1 MEGQAI
7 LLLCILVPLLGA
19 FLLPLLGRIS
29 VGLRNITALILV
41 LLPFVLSVAATP
53 AAMGDSPIQLHFD
66 LPLGLSF
73 GFYADGLAVF
83 MALVASL
90 VAAII
95 VFYSFGYMEEYDNQ
109 NEYYMM
115 VVLFI
120 GAMMGLIYSTNL
132 IFIYTFWE
140 LTAICCWRLIAFYRT
155 PEVMPRAS
163 KAFLI
168 TGGGALVML
177 IGFVAIYIQTGTFDL
192 LALQGRGL
200 DNWIMILILFGILS
214 KSATLPFHCWLPD
227 AGVAPSPVTALLHAA
242 VLVKIGVY
250 VYARLF
256 VVNFQLEPVWTT
268 NLPAVCAVSA
278 LISAG
283 AALRTNDLKRIIA
296 YSTISQLA
304 YILLGL
310 SSGSMIGV
318 AGGLL
323 YILMHSLAKGG
334 LFLCAGIIEH
344 STHTKDI
351 RNLSGLYKRLPITTI
366 SFALCAFSVMG
377 LPPFGGFFSKYMVI
391 SGAVETGNLWIAA
404 CFVIGAIMTV
414 IYLLRLFIKLFFGE
428 LSHPDIREGTWE
440 MVSSVAILGLL
451 SLLFGIAIKVPADFV
466 TTIVEALG
474 RW

>member
-140 LTAICCWRLIAFYRT
+140 LTAICCWRLIAF
-155 PEVMPRAS
+155 
-163 KAFLI
+163 
-168 TGGGALVML
+168 
-177 IGFVAIYIQTGTFDL
+177 
-192 LALQGRGL
+192 
-200 DNWIMILILFGILS
+200 
-214 KSATLPFHCWLPD
+214 LPD
-227 AGVAPSPVTALLHAA
+227 AG
-242 VLVKIGVY
+242 G
-250 VYARLF
+250 YATR
-256 VVNFQLEPVWTT
+256 FQ
-268 NLPAVCAVSA
+268 
-278 LISAG
+278 
-283 AALRTNDLKRIIA
+283 
-296 YSTISQLA
+296 
-304 YILLGL
+304 
-310 SSGSMIGV
+310 
-318 AGGLL
+318 
-323 YILMHSLAKGG
+323 
-334 LFLCAGIIEH
+334 
-344 STHTKDI
+344 
-351 RNLSGLYKRLPITTI
+351 
-366 SFALCAFSVMG
+366 
-377 LPPFGGFFSKYMVI
+377 GFFNYRWRC
-391 SGAVETGNLWIAA
+391 SGDADWFCGDLYTNR
-404 CFVIGAIMTV
+404 
-414 IYLLRLFIKLFFGE
+414 YL
-428 LSHPDIREGTWE
+428 
-440 MVSSVAILGLL
+440 
-451 SLLFGIAIKVPADFV
+451 
-466 TTIVEALG
+466 
-474 RW
+474 